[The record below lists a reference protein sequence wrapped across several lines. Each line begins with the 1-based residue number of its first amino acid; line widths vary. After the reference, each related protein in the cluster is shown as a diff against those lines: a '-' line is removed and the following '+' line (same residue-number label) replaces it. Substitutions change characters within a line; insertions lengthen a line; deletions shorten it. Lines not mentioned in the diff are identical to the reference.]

1 MIEGLMQA
9 LTPSHMLWLTVGV
22 MIGMVVG
29 TLPGLTATMGTAL
42 LVPFTF
48 ALEPGEGVAMLG
60 GIYVCAMFSDAI
72 PACLVNTPGTP
83 AAMATAFDG
92 HPMVLEGC
100 GQEAIVASCFS
111 SALGTLFGAGCY
123 LLLAFPMITIALLFG
138 PPEFFWLGIF
148 ALTIVGS
155 LAGDSVLKGL
165 AGGAIGLLISSV
177 GISHANEVAR
187 YTLGVPELR
196 GGVSLVAG
204 LIGIFAVP
212 QVFSMVSE
220 LRRKEFVAEYK
231 PRRGV
236 TLKTITRVLAQ
247 PMHFVRSAVIGSF
260 IGILPGA
267 GSPIAALISYN
278 EAVRWSKDK
287 SRYGKGD
294 LRGVTASEIANNAA
308 APAAMIPLVTLGVP
322 GSSVAAVIAGALML
336 QGLNPGPELFQ
347 GNGTLVYS
355 FGWSLMLAGIVTF
368 ILGSL
373 FAPLLVRII
382 RIPLRLLAPLIIFLA
397 VIGAYAIRNN
407 IFDVY
412 IMFGIGVFVFLIK
425 PLGFHPGPIGLG
437 LILGPII
444 EPSLVQA
451 MYLADAS
458 SIGEV
463 FFSGTLNIILIT
475 LTVISIALVIWTRMK
490 DRAQKR
496 VGNSAEGQ
504 SAAADETEQ
513 EAACKD

>member
-9 LTPSHMLWLTVGV
+9 LMPSTLLWLTVGV
-22 MIGMVVG
+22 LIGMIVG

-48 ALEPGEGVAMLG
+48 ALPTGEGIAMLG
-60 GIYVCAMFSDAI
+60 GLYVCAMFSDAI

-92 HPMVLEGC
+92 HPMTLQGR

-111 SALGTLFGAGCY
+111 SAIGTLFGATCY
-123 LLLAFPMITIALLFG
+123 LLLAWPLIAIALMFG

-148 ALTIVGS
+148 ALTIIGS
-155 LAGDSVLKGL
+155 LAGDSILKGL
-165 AGGAIGLLISSV
+165 AGAGIGLLISCI
-177 GISHANEVAR
+177 GISHGNELSR
-187 YTLGVPELR
+187 FTYGIPELR

-204 LIGIFAVP
+204 LIGVFAIP
-212 QVFSMVSE
+212 QVLSMVAE
-220 LRRKEFVAEYK
+220 LRKKDFIAEYK
-231 PRRGV
+231 PKGGE
-236 TLKTITRVLAQ
+236 TLKTIKKVLAH
-247 PMHFVRSAVIGSF
+247 PWHVLRSSVIGSF

-267 GSPIAALISYN
+267 GSPIAALVSYN
-278 EAVRWSKDK
+278 EAVRWAKDK
-287 SRYGKGD
+287 SQFGKGD

-322 GSSVAAVIAGALML
+322 GSSPAAVIAGALML
-336 QGLNPGPELFQ
+336 RGLNPGPELFQ
-347 GNGTLVYS
+347 NDGALVYS
-355 FGWSLMLAGIVTF
+355 FGWSLMFAGIVTF

-373 FAPLLVRII
+373 FAPLLVKII
-382 RIPLRLLAPLIIFLA
+382 RIPLRLLAPLIMLLA

-412 IMFGIGVFVFLIK
+412 IMLAIGVFVFLVK
-425 PLGFHPGPIGLG
+425 RLGFHPGPIGLG

-451 MYLADAS
+451 LYIADAS
-458 SIGEV
+458 SVFSV
-463 FFSGTLNIILIT
+463 FFTGTINITLIT
-475 LTVISIALVIWTRMK
+475 LSIVSVGFVVWARHK
-490 DRAQKR
+490 DSTQKHKGAP
-496 VGNSAEGQ
+496 VAS
-504 SAAADETEQ
+504 
-513 EAACKD
+513 

>member
-9 LTPSHMLWLTVGV
+9 LTPSYMLWLTVGV

-48 ALEPGEGVAMLG
+48 ALPPGAGLAMLG
-60 GIYVCAMFSDAI
+60 GLYVCAMFSDAI
-72 PACLVNTPGTP
+72 PAVLVNTPGTP

-92 HPMVLEGC
+92 HPMVLEGR
-100 GQEAIVASCFS
+100 GQEAIVGSCFS

-123 LLLAFPMITIALLFG
+123 LLLAWPMMTIALKFG
-138 PPEFFWLGIF
+138 PPEFFWLGFF
-148 ALTIVGS
+148 ALTIIGS
-155 LAGDSVLKGL
+155 LAGDSILKGL

-177 GISHANEVAR
+177 GISHGNELAR
-187 YTLGVPELR
+187 FTFGIPELR

-204 LIGIFAVP
+204 LIGVFAVP
-212 QVFSMVSE
+212 QVLSMVGE
-220 LRRKEFVAEYK
+220 LRKKEFIAQYK
-231 PRRGV
+231 PKGGE
-236 TLKTITRVLAQ
+236 TLKTISKVLSH
-247 PMHFVRSAVIGSF
+247 PVHVVRSAIIGSF

-267 GSPIAALISYN
+267 GSPIAALVSYN

-308 APAAMIPLVTLGVP
+308 APASMIPLVTLGVP
-322 GSSVAAVIAGALML
+322 GSSPAAVIAGALML
-336 QGLNPGPELFQ
+336 RGLNPGPELFQ
-347 GNGTLVYS
+347 SNGTLIYS
-355 FGWSLMLAGIVTF
+355 FGWSLLLAGIVTF

-382 RIPLRLLAPLIIFLA
+382 RIPLRLLAPLIMFLA
-397 VIGAYAIRNN
+397 VIGSYAIRNN

-412 IMFGIGVFVFLIK
+412 IMLGLGVFVFLVK
-425 PLGFHPGPIGLG
+425 RLGFHPGPIGLG

-444 EPSLVQA
+444 EPSLIQA
-451 MYLADAS
+451 LYIADAT
-458 SIGEV
+458 SIGNV
-463 FFSGTLNIILIT
+463 FFTGTINIMLIA
-475 LTVISIALVIWTRMK
+475 LTVVSISLVIWTRRR
-490 DRAQKR
+490 DRAQER
-496 VGNSAEGQ
+496 ASVSAE
-504 SAAADETEQ
+504 D
-513 EAACKD
+513 